1 MQAFDYVSPTSKEQ
15 VATLLGENA
24 SILAGGTDLLA
35 LMKDYV
41 VTPRRLVN
49 IKQIEQ
55 LRGISY
61 QSRNGLRLG
70 ALTTIA
76 ELAEAN
82 AELAPYP
89 ALLEAVNE
97 VASPQIRNL
106 ATIGGNMCQ
115 RPRCWY
121 FRNGMGLLPKAPNGK
136 SMVVEGDNRYAA
148 ILGNSGPAYF
158 VSPSTIAPVL
168 IAYGAKIRLYSA
180 NNSGG
185 GVRELPLEKFFVIPQ
200 SENEL
205 EHDFRPGE
213 MVMELV
219 VPPPAQNLKAA
230 SYEVRQKAAFD
241 WPLATA
247 SVTLEM
253 DGSTVRSA
261 RVVLGQVAPVP
272 WVSPEA
278 AQALIGKS
286 ITPEIAMAAANA
298 ALAQAK
304 PLSQNKYKITLAKV
318 AVKRAILGTVATL
331 RDVIWGET
339 TTGHGPRATD
349 YAESRRR
356 TLRHST
362 RASLFGAA
370 LEGPV
375 HRGRTRFHRSAHQ
388 RRHLL
393 VHVHPNLHRPRRR
406 AR

>member
-1 MQAFDYVSPTSKEQ
+1 VQAFEYVSPISKEQ
-15 VATLLGENA
+15 VASLLAENG

-41 VTPRRLVN
+41 VTPTRLVN

-55 LRGISY
+55 LRGIIY
-61 QSRNGLRLG
+61 QPRSGLRIG
-70 ALTTIA
+70 SLTTIA
-76 ELAEAN
+76 ELAEAHKD
-82 AELAPYP
+82 LAAYP
-89 ALLEAVNE
+89 ALLEAANE
-97 VASPQIRNL
+97 AASPQIRNM

-121 FRNGMGLLPKAPNGK
+121 FRNGMGLMPKAPNGK

-180 NNSGG
+180 KNSGS

-205 EHDFRPGE
+205 EHDLKPGE

-219 VPPPAQNLKAA
+219 VPPPPPNLRVAN
-230 SYEVRQKAAFD
+230 YEVRQKAAFD

-247 SVTLEM
+247 TAALEL
-253 DGSTVRSA
+253 DGTTVRSA
-261 RVVLGQVAPVP
+261 RVVMGHVAPIP

-278 AQALIGKS
+278 AQALVGNS
-286 ITPEIAMAAANA
+286 VTPESATAAGNA

-304 PLSQNKYKITLAKV
+304 PLSQNQYKITLAKV
-318 AVKRAILGTVATL
+318 AVKRAILSTVAS
-331 RDVIWGET
+331 G
-339 TTGHGPRATD
+339 
-349 YAESRRR
+349 
-356 TLRHST
+356 
-362 RASLFGAA
+362 
-370 LEGPV
+370 
-375 HRGRTRFHRSAHQ
+375 
-388 RRHLL
+388 
-393 VHVHPNLHRPRRR
+393 
-406 AR
+406 